1 MTHVYFHCSN
11 SNPDQVLL
19 DPNGSD
25 VEDLTEARERAVRVV
40 REFVSS
46 RDPVDW
52 RNWTLHVSDDDG
64 EEIFV
69 MPFAYI
75 LGRPH

>member
-11 SNPDQVLL
+11 PEQVLL
-19 DPNGSD
+19 DPCGSD

-46 RDPVDW
+46 RGPVDW
-52 RNWTLHVSDDDG
+52 RNWTLHVNDEDG